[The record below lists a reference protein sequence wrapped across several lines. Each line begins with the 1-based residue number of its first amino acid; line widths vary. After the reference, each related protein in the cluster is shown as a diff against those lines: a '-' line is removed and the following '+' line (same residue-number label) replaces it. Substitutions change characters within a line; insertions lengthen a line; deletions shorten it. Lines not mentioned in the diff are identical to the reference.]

1 MKGCTGSIQ
10 CYGSKYCQHAVQSI
24 TTINKCSTIIWIL
37 KSETKY
43 DKIVIGFSG
52 ASGII
57 YGIRLLE
64 ILHSINIQ
72 TYLIISEWAKKNIEI
87 ETDNRLEYVKSLS
100 SVNYDNFKLDA
111 SVSSGSFLH
120 DGMVIVPCSMKSLSS
135 IANGYD
141 DTLISRAASVTL
153 KESRKLILVP
163 RETPLS
169 RIHLEN
175 MIKLQDAGAII
186 LPAMPG
192 FYHKPSTISE
202 IVDHLVGK
210 ILDQLKIKHDL
221 FTRWKDK

>member
-1 MKGCTGSIQ
+1 
-10 CYGSKYCQHAVQSI
+10 
-24 TTINKCSTIIWIL
+24 L
-37 KSETKY
+37 KSETRH

-64 ILHSINIQ
+64 VLHSINTQ
-72 TYLIISEWAKKNIEI
+72 TFLIVSEWAKKNIEI
-87 ETDNRLEYVKSLS
+87 ETDKTLEYVKSLS
-100 SVNYDNFKLDA
+100 SINYDNFKLDA

-192 FYHKPSTISE
+192 FYHKPSSIDE

-221 FTRWKDK
+221 FRRWKDQ

>member
-1 MKGCTGSIQ
+1 M
-10 CYGSKYCQHAVQSI
+10 A
-24 TTINKCSTIIWIL
+24 
-37 KSETKY
+37 ETRH

-64 ILHSINIQ
+64 MLHSINIQ

-87 ETDNRLEYVKSLS
+87 ETDKTLEYVKSLS
-100 SVNYDNFKLDA
+100 SVNYDNFRLDA

-153 KESRKLILVP
+153 KESRKLIIVP

-175 MIKLQDAGAII
+175 MVKLQEAGAII

-192 FYHKPSTISE
+192 FYHKPSTIEE
-202 IVDHLVGK
+202 IIDHLVGK
-210 ILDQLKIKHDL
+210 ILDQLNIKHDL
-221 FTRWKDK
+221 FKRWKDQ

>member
-1 MKGCTGSIQ
+1 M
-10 CYGSKYCQHAVQSI
+10 
-24 TTINKCSTIIWIL
+24 
-37 KSETKY
+37 SETRH

-64 ILHSINIQ
+64 ILHSINFQ

-87 ETDNRLEYVKSLS
+87 ETDKTLEYVKSLS

-153 KESRKLILVP
+153 KESRKLIIVP

-175 MIKLQDAGAII
+175 MVKLQEAGAII

-192 FYHKPSTISE
+192 FYHKPSTIEE
-202 IVDHLVGK
+202 IIDHLVGK
-210 ILDQLKIKHDL
+210 ILDQLNIKHDL
-221 FTRWKDK
+221 FKRWKDQ

>member
-1 MKGCTGSIQ
+1 M
-10 CYGSKYCQHAVQSI
+10 A
-24 TTINKCSTIIWIL
+24 
-37 KSETKY
+37 ETRH

-87 ETDNRLEYVKSLS
+87 ETDKTLEYVKSLS
-100 SVNYDNFKLDA
+100 SVNYDNFRLDA

-153 KESRKLILVP
+153 KESRKLIIVP

-175 MIKLQDAGAII
+175 MVKLQEAGAII

-192 FYHKPSTISE
+192 FYHNPSTIDE
-202 IVDHLVGK
+202 IIDHLVGK
-210 ILDQLKIKHDL
+210 ILDQLKIEHDL
-221 FTRWKDK
+221 FKRWKDQ

>member
-1 MKGCTGSIQ
+1 MTP
-10 CYGSKYCQHAVQSI
+10 
-24 TTINKCSTIIWIL
+24 
-37 KSETKY
+37 ETRY
-43 DKIVIGFSG
+43 DRIVIGFSG

-87 ETDNRLEYVKSLS
+87 ETDKNLEYVKSLS
-100 SVNYDNFKLDA
+100 SINYENFKLDA

-192 FYHKPSTISE
+192 FYHRPSTIDE

-210 ILDQLKIKHDL
+210 ILDQLKIKHDI

>member
-1 MKGCTGSIQ
+1 MT
-10 CYGSKYCQHAVQSI
+10 
-24 TTINKCSTIIWIL
+24 
-37 KSETKY
+37 SETKH

-87 ETDNRLEYVKSLS
+87 ETDKSLEYVKSLS

-153 KESRKLILVP
+153 KESRKLIIVP

-175 MIKLQDAGAII
+175 MIKLQEAGAII

-192 FYHKPSTISE
+192 FYHNPSTIDE
-202 IVDHLVGK
+202 IIDHLVGK
-210 ILDQLKIKHDL
+210 ILDQLKIEHYL
-221 FTRWKDK
+221 FKRWKDQ

>member
-1 MKGCTGSIQ
+1 ML
-10 CYGSKYCQHAVQSI
+10 A
-24 TTINKCSTIIWIL
+24 L
-37 KSETKY
+37 EARY

-64 ILHSINIQ
+64 VLHSINIQ
-72 TYLIISEWAKKNIEI
+72 TYLIISEWAKKNIVI
-87 ETDNRLEYVKSLS
+87 ETPKTLEYVKSLS
-100 SVNYDNFKLDA
+100 SVNYDNSKLDA

-175 MIKLQDAGAII
+175 MIKVQEAGAII

-192 FYHKPSTISE
+192 FYHNPSSIDQ

-210 ILDQLKIKHDL
+210 ILDQLKIKHEL
-221 FTRWKDK
+221 FNRWKDQ

>member
-1 MKGCTGSIQ
+1 M
-10 CYGSKYCQHAVQSI
+10 A
-24 TTINKCSTIIWIL
+24 
-37 KSETKY
+37 ETRH

-52 ASGII
+52 ASGIT
-57 YGIRLLE
+57 YGIRLIE
-64 ILHSINIQ
+64 VLHSINIE

-87 ETDNRLEYVKSLS
+87 ETDKTLEYVKSLS
-100 SVNYDNFKLDA
+100 SVNYDNFRLDA
-111 SVSSGSFLH
+111 SVSSGSFIH

-153 KESRKLILVP
+153 KESRKLIIVP

-175 MIKLQDAGAII
+175 MIKLQQAGAII

-192 FYHKPSTISE
+192 FYHKPSTVEE

-210 ILDQLKIKHDL
+210 ILDQLNIKHNL
-221 FTRWKDK
+221 FKRWKDQ

>member
-1 MKGCTGSIQ
+1 
-10 CYGSKYCQHAVQSI
+10 
-24 TTINKCSTIIWIL
+24 L

-87 ETDNRLEYVKSLS
+87 ETDKRLEYVKSLS

-192 FYHKPSTISE
+192 FYHRPSTIDE

-210 ILDQLKIKHDL
+210 ILDQLKIQHDL
-221 FTRWKDK
+221 FKRWKDE

>member
-1 MKGCTGSIQ
+1 MT
-10 CYGSKYCQHAVQSI
+10 
-24 TTINKCSTIIWIL
+24 
-37 KSETKY
+37 SETKHE
-43 DKIVIGFSG
+43 KIVIGFSG

-87 ETDNRLEYVKSLS
+87 ETDKSLEYVKSLS

-153 KESRKLILVP
+153 KESRKLIIVP

-175 MIKLQDAGAII
+175 MIKLQEAGAII

-192 FYHKPSTISE
+192 FYHKPLTIDE

-210 ILDQLKIKHDL
+210 ILDQLKIEHDL
-221 FTRWKDK
+221 FKRWKDQ

>member
-1 MKGCTGSIQ
+1 M
-10 CYGSKYCQHAVQSI
+10 A
-24 TTINKCSTIIWIL
+24 
-37 KSETKY
+37 ETRHE
-43 DKIVIGFSG
+43 KIVIGFSG

-87 ETDNRLEYVKSLS
+87 ETDKTLEYVKSLS
-100 SVNYDNFKLDA
+100 SVNYDNFRLDA

-153 KESRKLILVP
+153 KESRKLIIVP

-175 MIKLQDAGAII
+175 MVKLQEAGAII

-192 FYHKPSTISE
+192 FYHKPSTIEE
-202 IVDHLVGK
+202 IIDHLVGK
-210 ILDQLKIKHDL
+210 ILDQLNIKHDL
-221 FTRWKDK
+221 FKRWKDQ

>member
-1 MKGCTGSIQ
+1 M
-10 CYGSKYCQHAVQSI
+10 A
-24 TTINKCSTIIWIL
+24 
-37 KSETKY
+37 SETKH
-43 DKIVIGFSG
+43 DKIVVGFSG

-87 ETDNRLEYVKSLS
+87 ETDKTLEYVKSLS

-153 KESRKLILVP
+153 KESRKLIIVP

-175 MIKLQDAGAII
+175 MIKLQEAGAII

-192 FYHKPSTISE
+192 FYHKPSTIDE
-202 IVDHLVGK
+202 IIDHLVGK
-210 ILDQLKIKHDL
+210 ILDQLKIEHDL
-221 FTRWKDK
+221 FKRWKDQ

>member
-1 MKGCTGSIQ
+1 ML
-10 CYGSKYCQHAVQSI
+10 A
-24 TTINKCSTIIWIL
+24 
-37 KSETKY
+37 SETRY

-64 ILHSINIQ
+64 VLHSINIQ
-72 TYLIISEWAKKNIEI
+72 TYLIISEWAKKNIVI
-87 ETDNRLEYVKSLS
+87 ETPKTLEYVKSLS
-100 SVNYDNFKLDA
+100 SVNYDNSKLDA

-169 RIHLEN
+169 RIHLQN
-175 MIKLQDAGAII
+175 MIKVQEAGAII

-192 FYHKPSTISE
+192 FYHNPSSIDE

-210 ILDQLKIKHDL
+210 ILDQLKIKHEL
-221 FTRWKDK
+221 FKRWKDQ

>member
-1 MKGCTGSIQ
+1 
-10 CYGSKYCQHAVQSI
+10 
-24 TTINKCSTIIWIL
+24 L
-37 KSETKY
+37 KSETRY
-43 DKIVIGFSG
+43 DRIVIGFSG

-64 ILHSINIQ
+64 VLHSINIQ
-72 TYLIISEWAKKNIEI
+72 TFLIVSEWAKKNIEI
-87 ETDNRLEYVKSLS
+87 ETDKTLEYVKSLS
-100 SVNYDNFKLDA
+100 SINYDNFKLDA

-175 MIKLQDAGAII
+175 MLKLQDAGAII

-192 FYHKPSTISE
+192 FYHKPSTINE

-210 ILDQLKIKHDL
+210 ILDQLGIKHDL
-221 FTRWKDK
+221 FTRWKDQ

>member
-1 MKGCTGSIQ
+1 M
-10 CYGSKYCQHAVQSI
+10 A
-24 TTINKCSTIIWIL
+24 
-37 KSETKY
+37 ETRH

-57 YGIRLLE
+57 YGIRLIE
-64 ILHSINIQ
+64 VLHSINIE

-87 ETDNRLEYVKSLS
+87 ETDKTLEYVKSLS
-100 SVNYDNFKLDA
+100 SVNYDNFRLDA

-153 KESRKLILVP
+153 KESRKLIIVP

-175 MIKLQDAGAII
+175 MIKLQQAGAII

-192 FYHKPSTISE
+192 FYHNPSTIEE

-210 ILDQLKIKHDL
+210 ILDQLNIKHDL
-221 FTRWKDK
+221 FKRWKDQ

>member
-1 MKGCTGSIQ
+1 M
-10 CYGSKYCQHAVQSI
+10 A
-24 TTINKCSTIIWIL
+24 
-37 KSETKY
+37 ETKH

-64 ILHSINIQ
+64 ILNSINIQ

-87 ETDNRLEYVKSLS
+87 ETDKTLEYVKSLS

-153 KESRKLILVP
+153 KESRKLIIVP

-175 MIKLQDAGAII
+175 MVKLQEAGAII

-192 FYHKPSTISE
+192 FYHKPSTIEE
-202 IVDHLVGK
+202 IIDHLVGK
-210 ILDQLKIKHDL
+210 ILDQLNIKPGL
-221 FTRWKDK
+221 FKRWKDQ

>member
-1 MKGCTGSIQ
+1 L
-10 CYGSKYCQHAVQSI
+10 A
-24 TTINKCSTIIWIL
+24 
-37 KSETKY
+37 ETRH

-72 TYLIISEWAKKNIEI
+72 TYLIISEWAKKNIGI
-87 ETDNRLEYVKSLS
+87 ETNKTLEYVKSLS

-153 KESRKLILVP
+153 KESRKLIIVP

-175 MIKLQDAGAII
+175 MVKLQEAGAII

-192 FYHKPSTISE
+192 FYHKPSTIDE
-202 IVDHLVGK
+202 IIDHLVGK
-210 ILDQLKIKHDL
+210 ILDQLNIKHDL
-221 FTRWKDK
+221 FKRWKDQ

>member
-1 MKGCTGSIQ
+1 ML
-10 CYGSKYCQHAVQSI
+10 V
-24 TTINKCSTIIWIL
+24 
-37 KSETKY
+37 SETRY

-64 ILHSINIQ
+64 VLHSINIQ
-72 TYLIISEWAKKNIEI
+72 TYLIISEWAKKNIVI
-87 ETDNRLEYVKSLS
+87 ETPKTLEYVKSLS
-100 SVNYDNFKLDA
+100 SVNYDNSKLDA

-175 MIKLQDAGAII
+175 MIKVQEAGAII

-192 FYHKPSTISE
+192 FYHNPSSIDQ

-210 ILDQLKIKHDL
+210 ILDQLKIKHEL
-221 FTRWKDK
+221 FKRWKDQ

>member
-1 MKGCTGSIQ
+1 MTR
-10 CYGSKYCQHAVQSI
+10 
-24 TTINKCSTIIWIL
+24 
-37 KSETKY
+37 ETRY
-43 DKIVIGFSG
+43 DRIVIGLSG

-64 ILHSINIQ
+64 ILHSLNIQ
-72 TYLIISEWAKKNIEI
+72 TYLIVSEWGKKNIEI
-87 ETDNRLEYVKSLS
+87 ETDKNLEYVKSLS
-100 SVNYDNFKLDA
+100 SISYENFKLDA

-192 FYHKPSTISE
+192 FYHKPSTIDE

>member
-1 MKGCTGSIQ
+1 ML
-10 CYGSKYCQHAVQSI
+10 V
-24 TTINKCSTIIWIL
+24 
-37 KSETKY
+37 SEARY

-64 ILHSINIQ
+64 VLHSNNIQ
-72 TYLIISEWAKKNIEI
+72 TYLIISEWAKKNIVI
-87 ETDNRLEYVKSLS
+87 ETTKTLEYVKSLS
-100 SVNYDNFKLDA
+100 SVNYDNSKLDA

-175 MIKLQDAGAII
+175 MIKVQEAGAII

-192 FYHKPSTISE
+192 FYHNPSSIDQ

-210 ILDQLKIKHDL
+210 ILDQLKIKHEL
-221 FTRWKDK
+221 FKRWKDQ

>member
-1 MKGCTGSIQ
+1 MLLPEARS
-10 CYGSKYCQHAVQSI
+10 
-24 TTINKCSTIIWIL
+24 
-37 KSETKY
+37 
-43 DKIVIGFSG
+43 DRIVIGFSG

-72 TYLIISEWAKKNIEI
+72 TYLIVSEWAKKNIAI
-87 ETDNRLEYVKSLS
+87 ETDKTLEYVKSLS
-100 SVNYDNFKLDA
+100 KVNYENFKLDA

-192 FYHKPSTISE
+192 FYHKPRTIDE
-202 IVDHLVGK
+202 IADHLVGK

-221 FTRWKDK
+221 FTRWKDS

>member
-1 MKGCTGSIQ
+1 LTP
-10 CYGSKYCQHAVQSI
+10 
-24 TTINKCSTIIWIL
+24 
-37 KSETKY
+37 ETRY
-43 DKIVIGFSG
+43 DRIVIGFSG

-87 ETDNRLEYVKSLS
+87 ETDKNLEYVKSLS
-100 SVNYDNFKLDA
+100 SINYENFKLDA

-175 MIKLQDAGAII
+175 MIKLHDAGAII

-192 FYHKPSTISE
+192 FYHRPSTIDE

>member
-1 MKGCTGSIQ
+1 ML
-10 CYGSKYCQHAVQSI
+10 V
-24 TTINKCSTIIWIL
+24 
-37 KSETKY
+37 SEARY

-64 ILHSINIQ
+64 VLHSINIQ
-72 TYLIISEWAKKNIEI
+72 TYLIISEWAKKNIVI
-87 ETDNRLEYVKSLS
+87 ETPKTLEYVKSLS
-100 SVNYDNFKLDA
+100 SVNYDNSKLDA

-175 MIKLQDAGAII
+175 MIKVQEAGAIV

-192 FYHKPSTISE
+192 FYHNPSSIDQ

-210 ILDQLKIKHDL
+210 ILDQLEIKHEL
-221 FTRWKDK
+221 FKRWKDQ

>member
-1 MKGCTGSIQ
+1 MAEIR
-10 CYGSKYCQHAVQSI
+10 H
-24 TTINKCSTIIWIL
+24 
-37 KSETKY
+37 

-87 ETDNRLEYVKSLS
+87 ETDKTLEYVKSLS
-100 SVNYDNFKLDA
+100 SVNYDNFRLDA

-153 KESRKLILVP
+153 KESRKLIIVP

-175 MIKLQDAGAII
+175 MVKLQEAGAII

-192 FYHKPSTISE
+192 FYHKPSTIEE
-202 IVDHLVGK
+202 IIDHLVGK
-210 ILDQLKIKHDL
+210 ILDQLNIKHDL
-221 FTRWKDK
+221 FKRWKDQ

>member
-1 MKGCTGSIQ
+1 MT
-10 CYGSKYCQHAVQSI
+10 
-24 TTINKCSTIIWIL
+24 
-37 KSETKY
+37 SETKH

-64 ILHSINIQ
+64 ILHSVNIQ

-87 ETDNRLEYVKSLS
+87 ETDKTLEYVKSLS

-153 KESRKLILVP
+153 KESRKLIIVP

-175 MIKLQDAGAII
+175 MIKLQEAGAII

-192 FYHKPSTISE
+192 FYHNPSTIDE
-202 IVDHLVGK
+202 IIDHLVGK
-210 ILDQLKIKHDL
+210 ILDQLKIEHDL
-221 FTRWKDK
+221 FKRWKDQ

>member
-1 MKGCTGSIQ
+1 
-10 CYGSKYCQHAVQSI
+10 
-24 TTINKCSTIIWIL
+24 L
-37 KSETKY
+37 KSETRY

-64 ILHSINIQ
+64 VLHSINIQ
-72 TYLIISEWAKKNIEI
+72 TFLIVSEWAKKNIEI
-87 ETDNRLEYVKSLS
+87 ETDKTLEYVKSLS
-100 SVNYDNFKLDA
+100 SINYDNFKLDA

-192 FYHKPSTISE
+192 FYHKPSSIEE

-221 FTRWKDK
+221 FRRWKDQ

>member
-1 MKGCTGSIQ
+1 M
-10 CYGSKYCQHAVQSI
+10 A
-24 TTINKCSTIIWIL
+24 
-37 KSETKY
+37 ETKH

-64 ILHSINIQ
+64 ILNSINIQ

-87 ETDNRLEYVKSLS
+87 ETDKTLEYVKSLS

-153 KESRKLILVP
+153 KESRKLIIVP

-175 MIKLQDAGAII
+175 MVKLQEAGAII
-186 LPAMPG
+186 LPAMP
-192 FYHKPSTISE
+192 
-202 IVDHLVGK
+202 
-210 ILDQLKIKHDL
+210 
-221 FTRWKDK
+221 

>member
-1 MKGCTGSIQ
+1 ML
-10 CYGSKYCQHAVQSI
+10 V
-24 TTINKCSTIIWIL
+24 
-37 KSETKY
+37 SEARY

-64 ILHSINIQ
+64 VLHSINIQ
-72 TYLIISEWAKKNIEI
+72 TYLIISEWAKKNIVI
-87 ETDNRLEYVKSLS
+87 ETPKTLEYVKSLS
-100 SVNYDNFKLDA
+100 SVNYDNSKLDA

-175 MIKLQDAGAII
+175 MIKVQEAGAII

-192 FYHKPSTISE
+192 FYHNPTSIDQ

-210 ILDQLKIKHDL
+210 ILDQLKIKHEL
-221 FTRWKDK
+221 FKRWKDQ

>member
-1 MKGCTGSIQ
+1 LADTR
-10 CYGSKYCQHAVQSI
+10 
-24 TTINKCSTIIWIL
+24 N
-37 KSETKY
+37 

-64 ILHSINIQ
+64 ILNSIKIE
-72 TYLIISEWAKKNIEI
+72 TYLIMSEWAKKNIEI
-87 ETDNRLEYVKSLS
+87 ETNNTLEYVKSLS
-100 SVNYDNFKLDA
+100 TVNYDNFKLDA

-120 DGMVIVPCSMKSLSS
+120 NGMVIVPCSMKSLSS

-153 KESRKLILVP
+153 KESRKLIIVP

-175 MIKLQDAGAII
+175 MIKLQEAGAII

-192 FYHKPSTISE
+192 FYHKPSTIEE

-210 ILDQLKIKHDL
+210 ILDQLNIKHDV
-221 FTRWKDK
+221 FRRWKDQ

>member
-1 MKGCTGSIQ
+1 MVERRK
-10 CYGSKYCQHAVQSI
+10 
-24 TTINKCSTIIWIL
+24 
-37 KSETKY
+37 

-87 ETDNRLEYVKSLS
+87 ETDKTLEYVKSLS
-100 SVNYDNFKLDA
+100 SVNYDNFRLDA

-153 KESRKLILVP
+153 KESRKLIIVP

-175 MIKLQDAGAII
+175 MVKLQEAGAII

-192 FYHKPSTISE
+192 FYHKPSTIEE
-202 IVDHLVGK
+202 IIDHLVGK
-210 ILDQLKIKHDL
+210 ILDQLNIKHDL
-221 FTRWKDK
+221 FKRWKDQ

>member
-1 MKGCTGSIQ
+1 
-10 CYGSKYCQHAVQSI
+10 
-24 TTINKCSTIIWIL
+24 L
-37 KSETKY
+37 KLETRY

-64 ILHSINIQ
+64 VLHSINIQ
-72 TYLIISEWAKKNIEI
+72 TFLIVSEWAKKSIEI
-87 ETDNRLEYVKSLS
+87 ETDKTLEYVKSLS
-100 SVNYDNFKLDA
+100 SINYDNSKLDA

-192 FYHKPSTISE
+192 FYHKPSTINE

-221 FTRWKDK
+221 FRRWKDQ

>member
-1 MKGCTGSIQ
+1 M
-10 CYGSKYCQHAVQSI
+10 A
-24 TTINKCSTIIWIL
+24 
-37 KSETKY
+37 ETRH

-87 ETDNRLEYVKSLS
+87 ETDKTLEYVKSLS

-153 KESRKLILVP
+153 KESRKLIIVP

-175 MIKLQDAGAII
+175 MVKLQEAGAII

-192 FYHKPSTISE
+192 FYHKPSTIEE
-202 IVDHLVGK
+202 IIDHLVGK
-210 ILDQLKIKHDL
+210 ILDQLNIKHDL
-221 FTRWKDK
+221 FKRWKDQ